1 MTDTKYIKPENY
13 IVVQGFM
20 LTELGLKGAE
30 LIIYATIYGFCQ
42 TEGQCFTGSLSYL
55 CEWTNCT
62 ARGVSKCINS
72 LIEKGLIKEV
82 ADGNGKRI
90 GYTAAHVSKGA
101 EQSSDINQL
110 KEQSS
115 DSTGTLFLRDRYKV
129 LAKQEQ
135 SSERKEQSSEKQEQS
150 SANNIDN
157 ILYYNNINNNACAR
171 AYDCYEKNIGVIK
184 ECVMQEIDSYLADG
198 VEDEMI
204 CAAIEDAV
212 KASRFTW
219 HYVNGILLDKVKR
232 NIKTLSAYKAD
243 QKAWEYRH
251 NTQKK
256 GFSSSPPQPDA
267 DELYRERKPSD
278 EELADYMAMI
288 GGGRA

>member
-1 MTDTKYIKPENY
+1 MLNKKYIKPENY
-13 IVVQGFM
+13 IVIQGFM
-20 LTELGLKGAE
+20 LTEMGLKGVA
-30 LIIYATIYGFCQ
+30 LLVYAIIYGFSQ
-42 TEGQCFTGSLSYL
+42 LEGQGFTGSIRYL
-55 CEWTNCT
+55 EEFTGSSRPSVINALKQLT
-62 ARGVSKCINS
+62 DKGYVEKKNITIADIPRVEYRVTEVRASEESKES
-72 LIEKGLIKEV
+72 QTEKADEKGSKE
-82 ADGNGKRI
+82 
-90 GYTAAHVSKGA
+90 
-101 EQSSDINQL
+101 
-110 KEQSS
+110 
-115 DSTGTLFLRDRYKV
+115 TLP
-129 LAKQEQ
+129 
-135 SSERKEQSSEKQEQS
+135 
-150 SANNIDN
+150 NNINNN
-157 ILYYNNINNNACAR
+157 IIYNNINNNACAR

-184 ECVMQEIDSYLADG
+184 ECVMQEIDSYLDDG

-204 CAAIEDAV
+204 CAAIEDAA

-243 QKAWEYRH
+243 QKAWENRH

-278 EELADYMAMI
+278 EEMADYMAMI

>member
-1 MTDTKYIKPENY
+1 MSNKKYIKPENY

-30 LIIYATIYGFCQ
+30 LMIYATVYGFCQ

-82 ADGNGKRI
+82 IAENGKRK
-90 GYTAAHVSKGA
+90 GYIALNLSETS
-101 EQSSDINQL
+101 EQSSDTEQIT
-110 KEQSS
+110 EQSS
-115 DSTGTLFLRDRYKV
+115 DRIGTKFLRGRNKV
-129 LAKQEQ
+129 PIE
-135 SSERKEQSSEKQEQS
+135 QEQS
-150 SANNIDN
+150 SANNINNN
-157 ILYYNNINNNACAR
+157 IIYNNINNNNACAR

-184 ECVMQEIDSYLADG
+184 ECVMQEIDSYLDDG

-204 CAAIEDAV
+204 CAAIEDAA

-219 HYVNGILLDKVKR
+219 HYINAILSDKVKK

-243 QKAWEYRH
+243 REAWENRR
-251 NTQKK
+251 NTQARD
-256 GFSSSPPQPDA
+256 FSSSPPTRPEA
-267 DELYRERKPSD
+267 DELYPERKPTD
-278 EELADYMAMI
+278 EELADYMAAW
-288 GGGRA
+288 GGGGK

>member
-1 MTDTKYIKPENY
+1 
-13 IVVQGFM
+13 
-20 LTELGLKGAE
+20 
-30 LIIYATIYGFCQ
+30 
-42 TEGQCFTGSLSYL
+42 
-55 CEWTNCT
+55 
-62 ARGVSKCINS
+62 
-72 LIEKGLIKEV
+72 
-82 ADGNGKRI
+82 
-90 GYTAAHVSKGA
+90 
-101 EQSSDINQL
+101 
-110 KEQSS
+110 
-115 DSTGTLFLRDRYKV
+115 
-129 LAKQEQ
+129 
-135 SSERKEQSSEKQEQS
+135 
-150 SANNIDN
+150 
-157 ILYYNNINNNACAR
+157 
-171 AYDCYEKNIGVIK
+171 
-184 ECVMQEIDSYLADG
+184 MQEIDSYLADG

-278 EELADYMAMI
+278 EEMADYMAMI